1 MLVGFLLYSA
11 HMHPDIS
18 LIFQLLSIP
27 TTFLVTHELQDRTQM
42 HCCNAKILGF
52 LYSSFSLLAI
62 FGLCQIL
69 SSCAAS
75 TDQTCIKFPQP
86 SRKPNPSKRQL
97 SCVYM

>member
-42 HCCNAKILGF
+42 HCCNAKILGPQDTGSIDAQN
-52 LYSSFSLLAI
+52 SS
-62 FGLCQIL
+62 
-69 SSCAAS
+69 
-75 TDQTCIKFPQP
+75 
-86 SRKPNPSKRQL
+86 
-97 SCVYM
+97 